1 MRFLQ
6 MWMVYVK
13 IHNKTFYQNRV
24 KWNCLAARIS
34 PNLSHTYLWYEPM
47 QNSCEKICLGR
58 WTNLLLSGRVT
69 VYLSL
74 GSLRIMT
81 KIILVSQLLV
91 KRKCLHKYINMCL
104 DSSNI
109 WIIPSSWIKI
119 SNQMCRHHYVSA
131 FFSTLCR
138 KTRAKSFVFSCIIV
152 QKLHLNLHWLVLF
165 YLHSLFFTQEKPP
178 QISAFFLNHIEKSN
192 TCNL

>member
-1 MRFLQ
+1 MNKFATIWQ
-6 MWMVYVK
+6 SDSIPIIGFTSYNVK
-13 IHNKTFYQNRV
+13 
-24 KWNCLAARIS
+24 L
-34 PNLSHTYLWYEPM
+34 
-47 QNSCEKICLGR
+47 
-58 WTNLLLSGRVT
+58 
-69 VYLSL
+69 
-74 GSLRIMT
+74 
-81 KIILVSQLLV
+81 ILVSQLLV

-165 YLHSLFFTQEKPP
+165 YLHSLFFFHSRKAPTN
-178 QISAFFLNHIEKSN
+178 ISFFSQPYRKK
-192 TCNL
+192 